1 MGPRSWV
8 LVSRVTPDLSKNRY
22 RPRPEPRTKGMTPPP
37 PPDAAGCW
45 TTGALGRTAVA
56 PGAAIFTSQENR
68 PLTAAGTCLPFRR
81 GVVFVNWRG
90 GPPDQ
95 GGKGEKRGTGPP
107 PGESDR
113 GGLPLDSRGSL

>member
-1 MGPRSWV
+1 MGPRSWE
-8 LVSRVTPDLSKNRY
+8 LVSSVTPDLSKNRH

-68 PLTAAGTCLPFRR
+68 PLTAAGTCLALRR
-81 GVVFVNWRG
+81 GAPGVAAAG
-90 GPPDQ
+90 GARREASERQ
-95 GGKGEKRGTGPP
+95 RGEKR
-107 PGESDR
+107 
-113 GGLPLDSRGSL
+113 